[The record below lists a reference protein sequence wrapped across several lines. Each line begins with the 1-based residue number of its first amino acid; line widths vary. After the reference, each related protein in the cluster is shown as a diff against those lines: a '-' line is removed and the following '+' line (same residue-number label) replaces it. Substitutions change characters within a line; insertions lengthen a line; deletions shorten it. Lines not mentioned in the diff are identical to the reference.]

1 MRLGKSTTLAGFR
14 PLGGDSI
21 SGDKTKLREKK
32 LSDVRN
38 DYKWQADPE
47 LARLDAAPALIQ
59 SFSLY
64 LLDYATS
71 LHQSQFNRFPL
82 AVETLDGR
90 HIGNCTVY
98 DIDEKKG
105 EAQVGIM
112 IGNRDYWDK
121 GYGADVV
128 KAMADHA
135 FRSTKIR
142 RLYLKT
148 LDWNARAQKCFTH
161 CGFKPFGHLRRHS
174 YAFTLMELKREEWE
188 KQDDPSFPRKR
199 ESSGGKKG
207 S

>member
-1 MRLGKSTTLAGFR
+1 MRLGKSSSLAGFKSLR
-14 PLGGDSI
+14 GSTI
-21 SGDKTKLREKK
+21 SGRKIRLREKK

-38 DYKWQADPE
+38 DYRWQADPE
-47 LARLDAAPALIQ
+47 LARLDAAPVLIQ

-82 AVETLDGR
+82 AVETLEGK
-90 HIGNCTVY
+90 HIGNCTFY

-105 EAQVGIM
+105 EAQLGVM

-121 GYGADVV
+121 GFGADVV
-128 KAMADHA
+128 KAMVDHA

-148 LDWNARAQKCFTH
+148 LDWNARAQKCFAR
-161 CGFKPFGHLRRHS
+161 CGFAPFGHLRRNS
-174 YAFTLMELKREEWE
+174 YDFTLMELRREQWE
-188 KQDDPSFPRKR
+188 KGLNKSV
-199 ESSGGKKG
+199 
-207 S
+207 